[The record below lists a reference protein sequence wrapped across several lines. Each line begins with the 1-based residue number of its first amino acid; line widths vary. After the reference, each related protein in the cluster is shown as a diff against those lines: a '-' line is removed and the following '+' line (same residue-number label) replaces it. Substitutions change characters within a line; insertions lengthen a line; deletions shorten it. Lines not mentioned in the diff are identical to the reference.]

1 MKIRRVRRSGCWD
14 GVVVR
19 AQLRLVDGGC
29 EGQGSPVIIEVSIR
43 AGQVHGD
50 NAAVPKCGNK
60 SDR

>member
-1 MKIRRVRRSGCWD
+1 M
-14 GVVVR
+14 VR

-29 EGQGSPVIIEVSIR
+29 EGQGSPVIIEVTIR